1 VFDTEASHGVCSGNR
16 EVRDWE
22 VDNAVDCLMR
32 AEPFAAR
39 LFVRCRGDYLN
50 EVKAMTMNHWY
61 MDVLPNFTFDRLA
74 TTIALIQLRGPRCSL
89 PCHERSLSGVG
100 AHYNSRTHI
109 RVVDY

>member
-16 EVRDWE
+16 EVRDWD

-61 MDVLPNFTFDRLA
+61 MDVLRAYTVTRSPLFF
-74 TTIALIQLRGPRCSL
+74 ALP
-89 PCHERSLSGVG
+89 
-100 AHYNSRTHI
+100 
-109 RVVDY
+109 